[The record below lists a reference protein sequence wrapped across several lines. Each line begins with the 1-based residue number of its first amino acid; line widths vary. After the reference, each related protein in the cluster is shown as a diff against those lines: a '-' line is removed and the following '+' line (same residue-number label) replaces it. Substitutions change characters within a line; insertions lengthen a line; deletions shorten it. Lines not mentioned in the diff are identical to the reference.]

1 MKTGAVGVDGSIGGW
16 TPGGEWGGVH
26 LISDGLKTFKSRKLL
41 YRLVLNYASFR
52 LHDSI

>member
-1 MKTGAVGVDGSIGGW
+1 MKTGAVGVDGSTGDW
-16 TPGGEWGGVH
+16 TPGRGGGVH

-41 YRLVLNYASFR
+41 YRLVLKYASFR